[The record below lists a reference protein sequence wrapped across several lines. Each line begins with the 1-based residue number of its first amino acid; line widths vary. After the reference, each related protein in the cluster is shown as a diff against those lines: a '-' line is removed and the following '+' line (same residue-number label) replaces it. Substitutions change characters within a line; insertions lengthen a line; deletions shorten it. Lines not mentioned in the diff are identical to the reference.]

1 MRFRKSISICK
12 GVKLNLSKSG
22 PSLTVGRKGISF
34 NVGGKGAFVNWS
46 IPGTGVYD
54 RVRVDTKLKGLLGG
68 LFGKKDEEEEAV
80 AQEAAA
86 QEQAVQEQGVQEA
99 AAAQAVQADIVEIG
113 EEGAVQIPGLS
124 QQEAEEITAEMELIN
139 IGQQAA
145 DVARNAGGD
154 IDPAKAEADIEEWL
168 TDAEAPIPF
177 AVQAEILPEKKTV
190 MVDLDLPEIEDM
202 PSRKV
207 VQMANGTFKIKDKT
221 KKEQREDYRTCVFG
235 LGEYV
240 ASNVLGL
247 VPGAEQVVVSAYTQR
262 RDEKTGENMDV
273 YIYSVVF
280 AREKFMKDYQE
291 RDPYDF
297 CGDLRSRFYV
307 LSTGVMKEIAP
318 FEAEEL

>member
-1 MRFRKSISICK
+1 MRFRKSINICK

-34 NVGGKGAFVNWS
+34 NVGGKGAYVNWS

-54 RVRVDTKLKGLLGG
+54 RVRIDTKVKELGGFLGG
-68 LFGKKDEEEEAV
+68 LFGGKKDDEE
-80 AQEAAA
+80 QTA
-86 QEQAVQEQGVQEA
+86 QEQATQEA
-99 AAAQAVQADIVEIG
+99 ATAKETDEGREAAHLPGIADEEADEI
-113 EEGAVQIPGLS
+113 
-124 QQEAEEITAEMELIN
+124 AEEMALIA

-145 DVARNAGGD
+145 DVARHADGD
-154 IDPAKAEADIEEWL
+154 IDPEKAEADIEAWL
-168 TDAEAPIPF
+168 SDGEAPIAF
-177 AVQAEILPEKKTV
+177 SIQTEILPEKKTV

-202 PSRKV
+202 PTRKITQLASGACKV
-207 VQMANGTFKIKDKT
+207 KPKT
-221 KKEQREDYRTCVFG
+221 KKEMREDYRTCVFG

-240 ASNVLGL
+240 ASNVLGI

-280 AREKFMKDYQE
+280 ARDRFVKGYQQ

-297 CGDLRSRFYV
+297 CGDLRGRFYV

-318 FEAEEL
+318 FEAEEI